1 MLICSYSQIDLLKK
15 QIFRYK
21 KCRSL
26 HTYFHFSFQYTF
38 TKNKV
43 VISWNFS
50 QITKNLEKMNH
61 LYLATTILVCEY
73 FPQYSYKIIYEY
85 CTILVYQYC
94 QYIIKLYLIK
104 YHGCLSLSFITKC
117 YDEKI
122 MRSTFRGE

>member
-26 HTYFHFSFQYTF
+26 HTYFQYTF